1 MIIIQKIRY
10 LAGVGLL
17 VSSLF
22 GAYSYAQDTQS
33 KTTTVN
39 RWIQHYYDRVK
50 LFQEEN
56 QTYKKVVMVGD
67 SITEGFKL
75 DQYFPG
81 QPFINR
87 GIGSDGIGFG
97 QTGVLKRLDSSVF
110 DCNPS
115 HIFILIGIN
124 DLPHGL
130 SMDTLASGYRNVLSQ
145 IKGKL
150 PNVPVFVISVLP
162 CRGRYTYLN
171 PLVLEF
177 NARLKT
183 LAAEFNYQYLDLHTL
198 LKDDKGELKE
208 EYTADGLHLKPPAYE
223 IWKSEIEKILG
234 TPNIPST
241 VSKDSTK

>member
-1 MIIIQKIRY
+1 MISIPKLNGI
-10 LAGVGLL
+10 AGIGLL
-17 VSSLF
+17 LISLTTSISF
-22 GAYSYAQDTQS
+22 AQETQS
-33 KTTTVN
+33 KSTTVN
-39 RWIQHYYDRVK
+39 RWIQHYYNRVK

-56 QTYKKVVMVGD
+56 KTYKKVVMVGD

-97 QTGVLKRLDSSVF
+97 QTGLLKRLDSSVF

-124 DLPHGL
+124 DLPHGH
-130 SMDTLASGYRNVLSQ
+130 SMDTLAAGYRNVLAQ

-150 PNVPVFVISVLP
+150 PNVPVYVISVLP

-171 PLVLEF
+171 PIVLEF
-177 NARLKT
+177 NTRLKSF
-183 LAAEFNYQYLDLHTL
+183 AAEFNYQYLDLHAL

-208 EYTADGLHLKPPAYE
+208 EYTGDGLHLKPPAYE
-223 IWKSEIEKILG
+223 IWKSEIEKVLG
-234 TPNIPST
+234 ISNISST
-241 VSKDSTK
+241 VNIDSAR

>member
-1 MIIIQKIRY
+1 MITIPKIS
-10 LAGVGLL
+10 LIVGSGLL
-17 VSSLF
+17 LISTIVSYGF
-22 GAYSYAQDTQS
+22 AQDTQS
-33 KTTTVN
+33 KSTTVN

-56 QTYKKVVMVGD
+56 QTYKKVVLVGD

-81 QPFINR
+81 RPFVNR

-124 DLPHGL
+124 DLPHGHP
-130 SMDTLASGYRNVLSQ
+130 MDTLIAGYRDILTQ
-145 IKGKL
+145 IKAKL
-150 PNVPVFVISVLP
+150 PNVPVCVISVLP
-162 CRGRYTYLN
+162 CRGRHTYLN

-177 NARLKT
+177 NTRLKP
-183 LAAEFNYQYLDLHTL
+183 LVAELNYQYLDLHTL

-208 EYTADGLHLKPPAYE
+208 EYTGDGLHLKPPAYE
-223 IWKSEIEKILG
+223 IWKTEIDKIVG
-234 TPNIPST
+234 TSNIT
-241 VSKDSTK
+241 ATISKDSTK